1 MGLEERGGVGVGGG
15 RPSAVEEAVPGVFSS
30 RVLELVLLFRGR
42 VQNGVRSVRRV
53 DTAPELGK
61 VTGKLGASKSGLAV
75 TLPVGRYSGA

>member
-1 MGLEERGGVGVGGG
+1 MEEEE
-15 RPSAVEEAVPGVFSS
+15 EEAVPGVFRGSS
-30 RVLELVLLFRGR
+30 RVLLLRGR
-42 VQNGVRSVRRV
+42 VQNGVRVCATSV

>member
-1 MGLEERGGVGVGGG
+1 M
-15 RPSAVEEAVPGVFSS
+15 EEAVPGVFSS
-30 RVLELVLLFRGR
+30 RVLLLWGR
-42 VQNGVRSVRRV
+42 VQNGVRVCATGV